1 MAKRSNV
8 FPEPQALIGYATK
21 AGLTL
26 DRFWKSIEAEL
37 AQRPGASEITIRG
50 PKQTVT
56 IGLTKDPR
64 KIKKQVFDDVQLCSL
79 DEHNISDVSVAVR
92 NRNERTPWPLEQ
104 GNPGEKPRYQVPG
117 PMPNRFYTEAIQD
130 RDQLFRE
137 KWSELNK
144 THKWPAWLVNDLHN
158 HLVAEILEW
167 NYPNIFTSE
176 KELHQTSKILE
187 SINVF
192 LRGHEPSEDSPLY
205 DEKEKTIAKRVER
218 FLNRDAKGWFKF
230 QALIHEAEAGAN
242 DAEAQAYLGESYE
255 QAKTEGDLK
264 RIKELEEF
272 FDYVPEDEVDDDVVS
287 LWRKRLD
294 GEE

>member
-1 MAKRSNV
+1 MAKRSIV
-8 FPEPQALIGYATK
+8 FPEPKTLIGYATRT
-21 AGLTL
+21 GLTFE
-26 DRFWKSIEAEL
+26 RFWKSIEAEL
-37 AQRPGASEITIRG
+37 AQRPKASEITIRG

-56 IGLTKDPR
+56 IRLTRDAR
-64 KIKKQVFDDVQLCSL
+64 KVEKQVFDDAKVRNL
-79 DEHNISDVSVAVR
+79 DDKNISDLSATVR
-92 NRNERTPWPLEQ
+92 KRDERTPWPLEQ
-104 GNPGEKPRYQVPG
+104 EPGEKPRYPVPD
-117 PMPNRFYTEAIQD
+117 PVPNRFYSEETRD
-130 RDQLFRE
+130 RNKLFYE
-137 KWSELNK
+137 KWAELNRN
-144 THKWPAWLVNDLHN
+144 HNWPAWLVDDRDNRLA
-158 HLVAEILEW
+158 AEILAW
-167 NYPNIFTSE
+167 RYPNILTSE
-176 KELHQTSKILE
+176 EELRRASITLE
-187 SINVF
+187 SVNVF
-192 LRGHEPSEDSPLY
+192 LFGREPSEDSPLY

-272 FDYVPEDEVDDDVVS
+272 FDYVPEDELDDDVVS